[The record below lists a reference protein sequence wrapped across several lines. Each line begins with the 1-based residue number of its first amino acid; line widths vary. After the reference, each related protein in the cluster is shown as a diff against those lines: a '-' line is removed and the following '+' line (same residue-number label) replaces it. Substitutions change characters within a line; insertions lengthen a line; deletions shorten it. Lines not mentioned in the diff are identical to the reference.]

1 MFVVAA
7 LYHFT
12 CLADFKSKQVP
23 LKAFCKQRGIKGTLL
38 LANEGINGTVAGT
51 REAINELLDYLRLD
65 PSLAGLEY
73 KESLANEMP
82 FYRMKVKLK
91 REIVTM
97 GIEGVDP
104 NQVVGTYVDAQDW
117 NALITDPDVLLVD
130 TRNDYEY
137 EVGTFKQAINPKT
150 ETFRE
155 FPEYIKQNLSPSKH
169 KKIATFC
176 TGGIRCEKA
185 TAYMKEQGFDEVY
198 HLKGGILKY
207 LEEVPAE
214 ESLWEGE
221 CFVFDNR
228 VTVKH
233 GLEEGSYDLCHGCRH
248 PINDADKADPKYT
261 PGVTCPKCFD
271 HLPEK
276 TRLRAEERQKQ
287 IALAK
292 ASGKQHIGS
301 L

>member
-12 CLADFKSKQVP
+12 RLEDFKSKQVP
-23 LKAFCKQRGIKGTLL
+23 LKDFCKRRGIKGTLL

-51 REAINELLDYLRLD
+51 REAINELLEYLKSD
-65 PSLAGLEY
+65 KNLAGLDY

-97 GIEGVDP
+97 GVEGVDP
-104 NQVVGTYVDAQDW
+104 KQVVGTYVDAKDW

-150 ETFRE
+150 DTFRE

-169 KKIATFC
+169 TKVATFC

-214 ESLWEGE
+214 DSLWEGE

-228 VTVKH
+228 VTVKQ

-248 PINDADKADPKYT
+248 PINAADKADPKYK

-276 TRLRAEERQKQ
+276 TRHRAEERQKQ
-287 IALAK
+287 VTLAK
-292 ASGKQHIGS
+292 ARGKQHIGS
-301 L
+301 